1 MLINMLN
8 KSKNLFPKVDFRK
21 NYIEISLH
29 MDKIYLPIPESK
41 VSPAGLNLL
50 TYKQSDKN

>member
-1 MLINMLN
+1 MLN

-21 NYIEISLH
+21 NYIEISFH